1 MESNEA
7 TGKSLVGTARM
18 AGLRK
23 AAAAGERVRLN
34 GAVHAIRDMG
44 GFSFVLLRVPDGVVQ
59 CVMEA
64 GEALSGLAEECCI
77 EATGTAR
84 ADERAPGGLE
94 IALDSVCVLSRPF
107 AVMPVAINKW
117 KMGMAL
123 ETELALRPI
132 TLRNTRERAVFRI
145 QSEFVRA
152 FRDFLHGQGFV
163 EVHTPKI
170 VAASA
175 EGGANVFRLDY
186 FGRKAFLAQ
195 SPQFYKQTMVGVYE
209 RVFEVGSVFRAE
221 KHNTARHLNEYV
233 SLDFEMGYIRDFT
246 DICEMETAML
256 QFAFERLR
264 TECADDLRTL
274 GTQLPSTASIPMV
287 RFDDAKQLVSETYH
301 RKIRDPYD
309 LEPEEE
315 VLIGRYFKEKHDSD
329 FVFVTHYPT
338 KKRPFYAMDDPADP
352 RFTLSF
358 DLLFRGMEV
367 TTGGQR
373 IHDYETQVAK
383 MHAKNLDPDDF
394 TSYLMIHKHGM
405 PPHGGLGLGLE
416 RMCMKLFDVPN
427 VRRVSL
433 FPRDLNRL
441 EP

>member
-1 MESNEA
+1 MDA
-7 TGKSLVGTARM
+7 
-18 AGLRK
+18 LRQ
-23 AAAAGERVRLN
+23 AAERGERVRLH
-34 GAVHAIRDMG
+34 GAVHAIRNMG
-44 GFSFVLLRVPDGVVQ
+44 GFSFVLIRIPDGVVQ
-59 CVMEA
+59 CVMDDSLMTVEPI
-64 GEALSGLAEECCI
+64 LTEECCI
-77 EATGTAR
+77 EAEGQTR
-84 ADERAPGGLE
+84 IDERAPGGLE
-94 IALDSVCVLSRPF
+94 IVLDTVRVLSRPHT
-107 AVMPVAINKW
+107 VMPVAVNKW

-145 QSEFVRA
+145 QAEIARG
-152 FRDFLHGQGFV
+152 FRDFLYEQGFV
-163 EVHTPKI
+163 EIHTPKI
-170 VAASA
+170 VSASA

-186 FGRKAFLAQ
+186 FGRKAYLAQ

-233 SLDFEMGYIRDFT
+233 SLDFEMAYIRDFT

-256 QFAFERLR
+256 RFVFDRLKTVCGDAVR
-264 TECADDLRTL
+264 TMGVDLPVI
-274 GTQLPSTASIPMV
+274 GEIPMV
-287 RFDDAKQLVSETYH
+287 RFDEAKRLVSEAYN

-315 VLIGRYFKEKHDSD
+315 VLIGRYFKETYDSD
-329 FVFVTHYPT
+329 FVFVTHYPS

-373 IHDYETQVAK
+373 IHDYEEQVAK
-383 MHAKNLDPDDF
+383 MRVKNLDPEDF

-405 PPHGGLGLGLE
+405 PPHGGLGVGLE
-416 RMCMKLFDVPN
+416 RLCMKLFDVPN